1 VNKEMLPGKCI
12 HSLITICHFRNVSLN
27 LGMLLTKR
35 IKEMLFPERA
45 AKLGESNLPFI
56 EQ

>member
-1 VNKEMLPGKCI
+1 
-12 HSLITICHFRNVSLN
+12 
-27 LGMLLTKR
+27 MLLTEM